1 MDNKHTCSDDNHC
14 LEFSSSLNY
23 LWRQSLP
30 DYLGD
35 PRYHSVHGLEE
46 IIDSEWL
53 SLKQS
58 VWPLSNPW

>member
-1 MDNKHTCSDDNHC
+1 MDNKHTKCSDDNHC

-46 IIDSEWL
+46 IIDSE
-53 SLKQS
+53 
-58 VWPLSNPW
+58 